1 MIPRFRVFVFVA
13 FFASVGL
20 ADDFKTID
28 GKEYKNVTVSRVE
41 PDGIVLSSKSGISK
55 VYFTE
60 LPKEVQERFH
70 YDAAKATAY
79 STERAA
85 NQQEFRK
92 QQDELQRKLTEEKNR
107 YWADRKRAAAS
118 ATSHTIAQPSQVPY
132 LTAISLDTGSFIT
145 ESGSGA
151 RSIGNVT
158 YMNKSQTTTGILAV
172 KIRLR
177 TLGKPLIEPYEVQSF
192 FIAKDKSNAR
202 YIYDAIKFHSSAQF
216 DEINVFARDL
226 FGGTKTTDISVSKN
240 PISGTT
246 SWGDTYYGTLTSTVV
261 LTSTKPGS
269 QVEGWIVRVV
279 SGGQVVRFD
288 ASLSELK
295 TFAGWESALLDR
307 VAKSISF
314 KE

>member
-1 MIPRFRVFVFVA
+1 MIKVFVLIVC
-13 FFASVGL
+13 FASAGL
-20 ADDFKTID
+20 ADEFKTID
-28 GKEYKNVTVSRVE
+28 RKEYKNVKVSRVE

-60 LPKEVQERFH
+60 LPKDVQERFH
-70 YDAAKATAY
+70 YDAAKATTY

-92 QQDELQRKLTEEKNR
+92 QQDALQRKLTEEKNK
-107 YWADRKRAAAS
+107 YWLDRERTTTQQS
-118 ATSHTIAQPSQVPY
+118 ARPLQVPY
-132 LTAISLDTGSFIT
+132 LAAISLDTGSFTT
-145 ESGSGA
+145 ESGTGA

-158 YMNKSQTTTGILAV
+158 YINKSRTTTGILAV
-172 KIRLR
+172 NVKLR
-177 TLGKPLIEPYEVQSF
+177 TLGAPLVEPYELQCF
-192 FIAKDKSNAR
+192 FIAKDKSQSR

-216 DEINVFARDL
+216 DEVNVFARDL
-226 FGGTKTTDISVSKN
+226 FGGTKTTDISISKN

-246 SWGDTYYGTLTSTVV
+246 SWGEPYYGILTTTVL

-269 QVEGWIVRVV
+269 QVEGWIVRVL
-279 SGGQVVRFD
+279 SRGQIVRFE
-288 ASLSELK
+288 ASLSELR
-295 TFAGWESALLDR
+295 TFEASESALLDK